1 MGGRWISPG
10 FGLIYA
16 SWSYAGAKLECLA
29 HAGIGRIPRTSVAVE
44 IAIAASVSVEQHDE
58 SSLPAGW
65 DHADLHVARAFGD
78 SWIREKRT
86 AVLLVPSVVARRAL
100 NVLMNPRHPDF
111 KEIMAE
117 SPEPVVWDERLFR
130 GR

>member
-1 MGGRWISPG
+1 M
-10 FGLIYA
+10 
-16 SWSYAGAKLECLA
+16 
-29 HAGIGRIPRTSVAVE
+29 AVE
-44 IAIAASVSVEQHDE
+44 IAIAASVSVEQYDE
-58 SSLPAGW
+58 SSLPVGW
-65 DHADLHVARAFGD
+65 DHADPHVARAFGD

-86 AVLLVPSVVARRAL
+86 AVLLVPSVVARREL
-100 NVLMNPRHPDF
+100 NVLMDPRHTDF